1 MRILLMFTLQN
12 LSRKFLE
19 KTNPVGLFRGWT
31 AERNRHAFCPLLE
44 PVGAPA
50 INMIFSPF
58 GRLNSAEFLRWKPVL
73 ESSALCFFSLQR
85 TNPRSFHKISD
96 KELVKPIV
104 ENSWTFWSQLFI
116 FPQRNQLSG
125 CETHRSPILST
136 YIPPLWH
143 KITGLVCVSQVH
155 LYKAPK
161 EMLGDRPFLN
171 KKPAWEAPREMA
183 HDRWRDQ
190 TSVCVKPPKVHQ
202 KAREKNWSGRRIKL
216 SRTPDPMVWHLYLQL
231 VGFYGKCR
239 YINIRIHGSYGY
251 GAI

>member
-1 MRILLMFTLQN
+1 M
-12 LSRKFLE
+12 K
-19 KTNPVGLFRGWT
+19 
-31 AERNRHAFCPLLE
+31 
-44 PVGAPA
+44 
-50 INMIFSPF
+50 PF
-58 GRLNSAEFLRWKPVL
+58 GRLNLRSFSASTCTWIKRLVL
-73 ESSALCFFSLQR
+73 FSLQR

-96 KELVKPIV
+96 KKLVKPIV

-171 KKPAWEAPREMA
+171 IHQRGKPLGEMA
-183 HDRWRDQ
+183 HDR
-190 TSVCVKPPKVHQ
+190 VCEGIRHRCVWNLPRFIKKL
-202 KAREKNWSGRRIKL
+202 EKKTEVVAGSSYLVPLIRWYGIYIYSWL
-216 SRTPDPMVWHLYLQL
+216 VFMVN
-231 VGFYGKCR
+231 VGK
-239 YINIRIHGSYGY
+239 
-251 GAI
+251 